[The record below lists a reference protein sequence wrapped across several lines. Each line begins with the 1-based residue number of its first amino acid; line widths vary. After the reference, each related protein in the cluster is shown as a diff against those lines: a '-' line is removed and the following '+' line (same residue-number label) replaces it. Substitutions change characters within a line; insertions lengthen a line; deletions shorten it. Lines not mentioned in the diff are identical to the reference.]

1 PGPHEQ
7 GRTAIW
13 TLGFLLLHL
22 PLAFLMKQFP
32 LLAGVHALAT
42 VVWGLWI
49 CVGSNRSQKLLRW
62 VAYMVGAEV
71 LWRMCRAPVPWEFA
85 KHAIWFV
92 SLVSL
97 LRSGPISTSLL
108 PVLYLGLL
116 IPAAFITFAILPFNE
131 ARQDVSFYLS
141 APMCLAVCA
150 VRFSSLQLNTAE
162 MQRVAV
168 ALLGPIIGIAFLA
181 LFRLATTDVDFG
193 SGSNVAASGGF
204 GPNQV
209 SSMLGLGAL
218 FAIFF
223 CLAERRSNLLACSFA
238 VLALWLL
245 AQAALTFSRSGLYL
259 FGAAFGAGSAYLVQR
274 KGSARRV
281 LLIIVLLCAATGAAL
296 PVLDTYTGGAL
307 VARFRNPSLTGR
319 DQIAKEDLEIW
330 LERP

>member
-1 PGPHEQ
+1 MPLMQVTFARSAHNAVPW
-7 GRTAIW
+7 GRRTESQAPRGSAPLPIAAPFQNGWAVVW
-13 TLGFLLLHL
+13 TFGFFLLHL
-22 PLAFLMKQFP
+22 PLAYLMKEMP
-32 LLAGVHALAT
+32 ELARIHALAT
-42 VVWGLWI
+42 LVWGLWL
-49 CVGSNRSQKLLRW
+49 CVGNNRSLQLLQW

-204 GPNQV
+204 GPSRV
-209 SSMLGLGAL
+209 SSVRGRAAS
-218 FAIFF
+218 FPT
-223 CLAERRSNLLACSFA
+223 LL
-238 VLALWLL
+238 LL
-245 AQAALTFSRSGLYL
+245 
-259 FGAAFGAGSAYLVQR
+259 
-274 KGSARRV
+274 
-281 LLIIVLLCAATGAAL
+281 
-296 PVLDTYTGGAL
+296 
-307 VARFRNPSLTGR
+307 
-319 DQIAKEDLEIW
+319 
-330 LERP
+330 